1 MRPHGSPVGT
11 SVTVSDLFGNLPARK
26 KFLKS
31 PAAESGKIQDLI
43 YRYAL
48 AYPEIKFQF
57 QVAGRTKLST
67 SGHGDW
73 LEAIG
78 SVMGS
83 ETSNQMLYVSGEEP
97 ESGYKIEGFTGT
109 PSLNRANRN
118 NITLLVNRRWIYSRA
133 LTFAVDEA
141 YHGLLPEKRFPV
153 CVFNLSVPLSEVD
166 VNSHPTKREIR
177 FHQESKIF
185 SLLQRSIRA
194 SLISDSPV
202 PFVSS
207 PRMASFANRSL
218 VSGYGWGNNYNKISY
233 SNGMPKN
240 LEDGFWLNQ

>member
-1 MRPHGSPVGT
+1 MCIR
-11 SVTVSDLFGNLPARK
+11 DR
-26 KFLKS
+26 
-31 PAAESGKIQDLI
+31 
-43 YRYAL
+43 
-48 AYPEIKFQF
+48 
-57 QVAGRTKLST
+57 
-67 SGHGDW
+67 
-73 LEAIG
+73 
-78 SVMGS
+78 
-83 ETSNQMLYVSGEEP
+83 EP
-97 ESGYKIEGFTGT
+97 DSGYKIEGFTGT

-207 PRMASFANRSL
+207 RGMASFTDRSL
-218 VSGYGWGNNYNKISY
+218 ASGYQRQNNYNKTSY

-240 LEDGFWLNQ
+240 LDGSLWAQSGNGDQNTGITGSDLLKTAKEILPTLQVIGQIK